1 MRHLIRM
8 MRRHDL
14 IERKKDDDKD
24 REKDNDK
31 DKYIKRTPSMSNP
44 RDL

>member
-1 MRHLIRM
+1 M